1 MAGEGEPLN
10 AAVWRPYR
18 YGRNRWAEE
27 EFFEALKGKGFTM
40 QDIEGA
46 QQDETFQTLDVR
58 LFRLRK
64 LPAGFCK
71 AAGVSL

>member
-1 MAGEGEPLN
+1 
-10 AAVWRPYR
+10 
-18 YGRNRWAEE
+18 
-27 EFFEALKGKGFTM
+27 M

-71 AAGVSL
+71 AAGVSLWMLQAAA